1 MSLEVCLVDVLIV
14 VVVVECCFYE
24 QKEVVNIYGRHKVEK
39 LSPFWSEAR
48 TT

>member
-1 MSLEVCLVDVLIV
+1 MK
-14 VVVVECCFYE
+14 
-24 QKEVVNIYGRHKVEK
+24 QKEVVNIYERHKVEK